1 MGRKGALQCAALPWR
16 MVDGRP
22 QVLLVTTKHTRRWII
37 PKGWP
42 EPDRPIHEQ
51 AAEEAWEEAG
61 VRGEVSPR
69 EVGAFG
75 YDKVRKS
82 GEVRPLHVRV
92 FPLAVT
98 EIASD
103 WPEASRRERRWFP
116 RAEAAQAVQEPELKT
131 LLAVFRP

>member
-1 MGRKGALQCAALPWR
+1 MGKKGRVQCAALPWR
-16 MVDGRP
+16 MVDGEP

-69 EVGAFG
+69 EVGAFD
-75 YDKVRKS
+75 YDKVRKN

-98 EIASD
+98 QIADD

-131 LLAVFRP
+131 LLAAFRP